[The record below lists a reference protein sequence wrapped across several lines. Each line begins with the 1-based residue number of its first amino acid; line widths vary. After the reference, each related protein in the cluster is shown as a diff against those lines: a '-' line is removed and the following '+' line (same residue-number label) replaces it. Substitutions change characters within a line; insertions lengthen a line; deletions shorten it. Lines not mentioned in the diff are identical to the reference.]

1 MQERRSLR
9 DRVMVQLAK
18 VISVDRVA
26 QLLYDQVASVDPKT
40 KYVEVRKPILLDKG
54 QCLSVDEA
62 LLCDLEDYLNAQPP
76 GRPFLDFRP
85 DVGCFLFP
93 SPRTGTALSSW
104 AVRSVI
110 QGRIPRKRLR
120 NKESINVEENKVTNV
135 ETNI

>member
-54 QCLSVDEA
+54 QRLSVDEA